1 MNKVID
7 AAAGSILSL
16 LLSTAVCAQDENQYL
31 FNGEQSI
38 RLAAD
43 AEAGDLHTLH
53 GSIHIGERSKV
64 GDVKTVDGAVVLA
77 KGSRA
82 NSVRSLDGTVQLQ
95 EDAKLV
101 HGVSTAGG
109 SIVVD
114 DHADVAGRVSTADGE
129 IRVKN
134 AHVGG
139 GIVTRRG
146 NINVG
151 SGSRVE
157 NGIRVKRSFCLCIN
171 AGVSSNPRVANPRV
185 IIGPG
190 AVVQGPLIFE
200 RKVMLYVSDTA
211 TIGDVVGATA
221 VRFSGLSPE

>member
-31 FNGEQSI
+31 FNGEHPI

-43 AEAGDLHTLH
+43 GEAGNLHTLH
-53 GSIHIGERSKV
+53 ASIHIGERSRV
-64 GDVKTVDGAVVLA
+64 GDVKTIDGAVVLE

-82 NSVRSLDGTVQLQ
+82 NSVRSLDGGVRLE
-95 EDAKLV
+95 EDAKIV

-109 SIVVD
+109 SIILD
-114 DHADVAGRVSTADGE
+114 DHADVAGRVTTADGE
-129 IRVKN
+129 IHLEN

-146 NINVG
+146 DINVG
-151 SGSRVE
+151 SGSHVE
-157 NGIRVKRSFCLCIN
+157 KGIRVKRSFCLCIN
-171 AGVSSNPRVANPRV
+171 AGVFSNPRVV
-185 IIGPG
+185 IGPG

-200 RKVMLYVSDTA
+200 RKVTLYVSDTA
-211 TIGDVVGATA
+211 TIGDVVGATS
-221 VRFSGLSPE
+221 VRFSGASPE